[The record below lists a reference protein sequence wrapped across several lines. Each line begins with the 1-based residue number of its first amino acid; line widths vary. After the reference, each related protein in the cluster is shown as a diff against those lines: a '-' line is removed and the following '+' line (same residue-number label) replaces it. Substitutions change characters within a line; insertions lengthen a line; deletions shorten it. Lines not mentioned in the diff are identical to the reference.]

1 MIHKCTNAYYFA
13 FLNKIGGIESH
24 LFYVAQ
30 KYGKWDVCVFYKT
43 GDPKQVARLKK
54 YVKVVQIQYGD
65 RIECENMFCCFNRD
79 VLDIT
84 TAKKKYIVLHGDY
97 KTMMENGQ
105 LGRENLPID
114 NRVDGYLGVSQTVCD
129 AWKEITGFDA
139 KNVYEPIVLPKR
151 EKCLML
157 LSATRLSKEKGWERM
172 QKLAAELDR
181 NNVNYLWYIYT
192 DQKKAPS
199 PNMVFCE
206 PRLDMVD
213 KMDGFDAYIQL
224 SDNEGFCLSIVE
236 ALMKGV
242 PVICTDLPVVKE
254 LGLNESNSIILPFD
268 MKNIPIE
275 EIKNIRRKKF
285 KYEPP
290 KDKWDEVLTHTKS
303 NYRNEM
309 VTVMA
314 TDEYRKN
321 NIIDR
326 ETQSVIE
333 QGQVMDI
340 SIERYRELLEFRKK
354 TGINLVE
361 KI

>member
-1 MIHKCTNAYYFA
+1 MIHRCVNAYYFA

-24 LFYVAQ
+24 LYYIAQ
-30 KYGKWDVCVFYKT
+30 KYGKWDITVFYKT
-43 GDPKQVARLKK
+43 GDPLQVARLKK
-54 YVKVVQIQYGD
+54 YVKVVKIEYGD

-97 KTMMENGQ
+97 KTMMDNGQ

-192 DQKKAPS
+192 DQKKTPS

-206 PRLDMVD
+206 PRLDMAD

-236 ALMKGV
+236 ALMKGT

-268 MKNIPIE
+268 MENIPID

-290 KDKWDEVLTHTKS
+290 EDKWDEVLTHTKS

-340 SIERYRELLEFRKK
+340 SIERYKELLEFRRK